1 MKKNDPLKKYNV
13 YAGMLM
19 KLIASVNTE
28 KQAWKIVG
36 NLSLFEIFEVR
47 DEMGEIRAEFIPY

>member
-1 MKKNDPLKKYNV
+1 MKNNSLKKYNV

-19 KLIASVNTE
+19 RLIASVNTE
-28 KQAWKIVG
+28 KQAYEIVG
-36 NLSLFEIFEVR
+36 SLPFFEIFEVR